1 MGMRRAARCEGKQ
14 FSKGVSFNKYFLAL
28 CSIFLILLSSIILM
42 NLQSTASCSRANG
55 NEPEIDYL
63 VIKTQIDNNY
73 ATTDIYEK
81 FRNPYN
87 YSVDETFSFEIPE
100 KAFISNFSL
109 TICNK
114 THYAQI
120 VPKDIGKQKYEGAV
134 VNGTDAGL
142 VEANGKNIFSYSVS
156 MSAYQEII
164 VGLRYEKFLEKSLGG
179 YEYIIPLKGGSANRN
194 INDFSVDIT
203 VKAKLFVNDLQV
215 QNYKDQ
221 TKVYWLSANEVKV
234 ALQTSLTAPQDD
246 FIINYELASPPI
258 NGSMLNFHDD
268 IDEFFFHIFSP
279 QRTDLGGQAMAKEI
293 IFVLDKS
300 GSMSGKKIQ
309 QLKEAF
315 NEIINQLPEQDSF
328 NIVMFDQTIKKY
340 KEELIA
346 VSEKN
351 KADAVNY
358 INGIQAGGSTNIN
371 EALTTALDMFMIT
384 ETKVPIIVML
394 TDGLP
399 TAGVTNTQTI
409 RENIKNENSAGVSI
423 FCLGFGFDVDFEFLK
438 AMALENYGMA
448 IRIYEGED
456 ASEQITNFYETISTP
471 LLKGLKFSYSDGA
484 YEIYPTTVDQLFEGA
499 EVVVVGKYNGT
510 DRRLSSMVEATSWEG
525 MKVFGEVFPLDDSNN
540 NSFIPR
546 FWAYAKI
553 RYLLDEL
560 AVVGYNESIVDNV
573 TELGLTYGFVT
584 PYTSLLVEI
593 IEPESESESET
604 EKDTDADFIPDDE
617 EPAHQTDQSNS
628 PTQDSDNDGLPDT
641 WELTFGLNPNDPSDA
656 NSDPDCDGATNLEEY
671 MTATDPCS
679 YPKDQEKESGN
690 GGEDD
695 KDIPFGMSEEASSD
709 MLAIGPIIVIFFVF
723 LLIPVFLYSKIR
735 RDKLLEQK
743 TREAIFNYIQENP
756 GEHFRG
762 IQKALNLEV
771 GVMAHHINKLEHE
784 EFIKSRQDRQYR
796 RFYPMDAKIDMKL
809 ILSQIQ
815 EKILNWIKRNPGVT
829 GSTIAENIGVDKHLV
844 LYHVKVLQQAGFIHT
859 EQQGREK
866 LCFSAVGV

>member
-1 MGMRRAARCEGKQ
+1 
-14 FSKGVSFNKYFLAL
+14 
-28 CSIFLILLSSIILM
+28 
-42 NLQSTASCSRANG
+42 
-55 NEPEIDYL
+55 
-63 VIKTQIDNNY
+63 
-73 ATTDIYEK
+73 
-81 FRNPYN
+81 
-87 YSVDETFSFEIPE
+87 
-100 KAFISNFSL
+100 
-109 TICNK
+109 
-114 THYAQI
+114 
-120 VPKDIGKQKYEGAV
+120 
-134 VNGTDAGL
+134 
-142 VEANGKNIFSYSVS
+142 
-156 MSAYQEII
+156 
-164 VGLRYEKFLEKSLGG
+164 
-179 YEYIIPLKGGSANRN
+179 
-194 INDFSVDIT
+194 
-203 VKAKLFVNDLQV
+203 
-215 QNYKDQ
+215 
-221 TKVYWLSANEVKV
+221 
-234 ALQTSLTAPQDD
+234 
-246 FIINYELASPPI
+246 
-258 NGSMLNFHDD
+258 MLNYHDD

-279 QRTDLGGQAMAKEI
+279 QRTDLGGQAMAKDI

-300 GSMSGKKIQ
+300 GSMSGEKIQ

-328 NIVMFDQTIKKY
+328 NLIMFDQTIKKY

-346 VSEKN
+346 VSEEN
-351 KADAVNY
+351 KSDAVNY

-371 EALTTALDMFMIT
+371 EALTTALDMFKIT

-409 RENIKNENSAGVSI
+409 RENIKNENTAGVAI

-438 AMALENYGMA
+438 AMALENYGIA

-510 DRRLSSMVEATSWEG
+510 DRKLSSMVEATSWEG

-560 AVVGYNESIVDNV
+560 AVVGYNESIVENI

-593 IEPESESESET
+593 TETESESESES
-604 EKDTDADFIPDDE
+604 EKDTDGDNIPDDE
-617 EPAHQTDQSNS
+617 EPAHHTNQTIA

-641 WELTFGLNPNDPSDA
+641 WELAYGLNPNDPSDA
-656 NSDPDCDGATNLEEY
+656 HSDPDCDGKTNYQECI
-671 MTATDPCS
+671 TGTDPFDS
-679 YPKDQEKESGN
+679 STYPEPAGVDD
-690 GGEDD
+690 GGDGDGPKKSD
-695 KDIPFGMSEEASSD
+695 KGEYDELAGLD
-709 MLAIGPIIVIFFVF
+709 MLALGPIVIIFLIIL

-762 IQKALNLEV
+762 IQKALDLEV
-771 GVMAHHINKLEHE
+771 GVMAHHVNKLEHE

-796 RFYPMDAKIDMKL
+796 RFYPMDAKIDVKL

-829 GSTIAENIGVDKHLV
+829 GSRIAENIGVDKHLV